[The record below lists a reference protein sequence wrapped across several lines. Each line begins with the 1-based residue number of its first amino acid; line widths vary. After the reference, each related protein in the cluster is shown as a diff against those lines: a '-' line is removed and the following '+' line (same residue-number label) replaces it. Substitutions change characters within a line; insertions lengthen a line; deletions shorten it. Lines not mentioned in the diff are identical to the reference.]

1 MKAWAKGELEK
12 CNLFPLGL
20 WPKDSALMHTDSW
33 KFSFCPKTRPGH
45 WTLAARQKGLP
56 ETGIPGP
63 VMGSYMSPTGRKQ
76 KGIISNIDNWISCTR
91 PPNSLLILSLSST
104 SWSISLLES
113 NGKKGEKQIE
123 RGSEPLHFLSS
134 FRQCRRTKEQR
145 AVKTALQNRYYH
157 PTAFIIYFPITL
169 LYILTL
175 L

>member
-76 KGIISNIDNWISCTR
+76 KGIYIKYWQLGSVAPGLQTPCWFSLY
-91 PPNSLLILSLSST
+91 PPLPEVSHYWSQMARRERSKLKEEVNLST
-104 SWSISLLES
+104 SSLVSGSAEEPKSRGRL
-113 NGKKGEKQIE
+113 KQHI
-123 RGSEPLHFLSS
+123 RTGITIQQLS
-134 FRQCRRTKEQR
+134 
-145 AVKTALQNRYYH
+145 
-157 PTAFIIYFPITL
+157 
-169 LYILTL
+169 
-175 L
+175 